1 MDKEVV
7 EQFLYT
13 TMLIE
18 NEWGKRGSGFLIKR
32 VISETKGKIF
42 LVTNKHVIHPEKEK
56 RENAKEVTLYFNVK
70 GQNGSIT
77 GQSVKLHLQNTNG
90 PKVIREHPD
99 KDIDVLAIDI
109 TTVLNT
115 VKNIVVKLPDYSIL
129 ADKDKIKNAKIS
141 IGEDAL
147 VIDYP
152 LGLKHF
158 VTNFPLVRKTTLA
171 SRIGEEL
178 EIPTKENGQIR
189 NRILRGFLID
199 GGTSPGSSGSP
210 VIFTPG
216 AVQMDGKGIT
226 FGRRPNLILGVV
238 SEARVVIIESPI
250 GDYPNLSGLAL
261 AVDADTIRETIEQFF

>member
-7 EQFLYT
+7 EQFLNT

-18 NEWGKRGSGFLIKR
+18 NEWRKRGSGFLIR
-32 VISETKGKIF
+32 RAISENRGKTF

-56 RENAKEVTLYFNVK
+56 RENAKEITIYFNVK
-70 GQNGSIT
+70 EQNGSIA
-77 GQSVKLHLQNTNG
+77 GQSIKLHLQDSKG
-90 PKVIREHPD
+90 HKAIREHPD
-99 KDIDVLAIDI
+99 KDVDVLAIDI
-109 TTVLNT
+109 SIVLNT
-115 VKNIVVKLPDYSIL
+115 VKNIEVKLPDYSIL

-147 VIDYP
+147 VIGYP

-178 EIPTKENGQIR
+178 EIPTMENGQTR

-226 FGRRPNLILGVV
+226 FGKRPNLILGVV
-238 SEARVVIIESPI
+238 SEARVAIVESSI

-261 AVDADTIRETIEQFF
+261 AIDADTISETIEQFF